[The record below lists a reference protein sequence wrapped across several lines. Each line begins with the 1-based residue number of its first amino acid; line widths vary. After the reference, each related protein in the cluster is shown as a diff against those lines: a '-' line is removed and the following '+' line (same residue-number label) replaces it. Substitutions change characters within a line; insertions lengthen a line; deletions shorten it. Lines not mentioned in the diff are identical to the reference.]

1 VDGLDGANGLAAVKP
16 LLAPEPHFDT
26 PRFAP
31 LSVIKC
37 ISITTQ
43 FIITTKNE
51 ESNYERCNGLDRCND
66 DDELLQLEQHR

>member
-1 VDGLDGANGLAAVKP
+1 MGHLMITTVRGNALGN
-16 LLAPEPHFDT
+16 T
-26 PRFAP
+26 PQND
-31 LSVIKC
+31 